1 MEGEKCDN
9 HSRVREKKN
18 IKRKKRRRMRRVME
32 EDEREITNSKHFSS
46 LLKLFR
52 ELDENLTAK
61 FHFSATFNSNQF

>member
-18 IKRKKRRRMRRVME
+18 MRRKRRRRRVME
-32 EDEREITNSKHFSS
+32 EDEREITNSKHFPS